1 MPEGLL
7 ERLRLRLLTRWSSF
21 LRVLFLL
28 ILPLPASYHGKRNL
42 DFEEI
47 TGHGKGPWDGIC
59 LCRHCERLRA
69 RHKRLL
75 LHATSP
81 TPTPSIQAEY
91 WPNGQDA

>member
-21 LRVLFLL
+21 LRVLSLL
-28 ILPLPASYHGKRNL
+28 ILPLPDTHHAKKNL

-59 LCRHCERLRA
+59 LCRHCEVRRY
-69 RHKRLL
+69 RLL
-75 LHATSP
+75 LHAASP

-91 WPNGQDA
+91 WPTGQDA

>member
-1 MPEGLL
+1 MPERIVSTYPLLGLL
-7 ERLRLRLLTRWSSF
+7 TRLLTRV
-21 LRVLFLL
+21 RVLFLL
-28 ILPLPASYHGKRNL
+28 ILPASYHGKRNL